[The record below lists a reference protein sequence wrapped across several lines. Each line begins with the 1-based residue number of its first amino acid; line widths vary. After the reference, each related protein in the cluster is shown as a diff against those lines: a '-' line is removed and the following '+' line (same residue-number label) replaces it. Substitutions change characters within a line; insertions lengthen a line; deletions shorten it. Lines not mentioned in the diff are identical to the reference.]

1 MKTLALAAILLTA
14 ALSAAPISVAQAQ
27 MALKE
32 TTSLA
37 AEVTAGKLPPV
48 EKRLPENPMVVQF
61 TAPYKLG
68 QQGGEMRTLIGRARE
83 LRLLNTIS
91 YNRLVVY
98 NDKYDFVPDL
108 CERFEV
114 QDERVF
120 TFHLRKGHKWSDG
133 SPFTAEDFRYYW
145 EDVANNAEISPSGP
159 PVDLL
164 VDGERPVVE
173 FPDAYTVRYSWK
185 QRNPKFLPRIAGTS
199 AFYLYR
205 PSTYLKKFHA
215 KYADPAA
222 LAKAAAAEKRAN
234 WAALHNKI
242 DNMVENDNPDLPT
255 LDAWMIQTRPPSIR
269 FVAVRNPYYHRVDSN
284 GVQLPYLDRVVLAQ
298 ADPKL
303 IPAKAGAGEADVQ
316 FRTIA
321 FSNFTFLKENEK
333 RAGYRT
339 LLWKTAKGSH
349 FTLFPNFNVNDA
361 TWRKLVRDVR
371 FRRALSHGIDRET
384 VNQSLFYGLAQEANN
399 TVLPDSPL
407 FRPMYQTRDTEFDI
421 AKANKLLDELGLT
434 KRGSDGIRL
443 LPDGRPMEII
453 IETAGEVSEQIDIL
467 ELIAESWLKVGIKMF
482 PKPSQRDVL
491 RNRIFAGEALMSVWS
506 GLENGVPNA
515 AASPSELAP
524 TSQFQ
529 LQWPKWGQFYETKGQ
544 NGEAPDMAE
553 AKELLKLNED
563 WNEAGDLTT
572 REQVWHRMLTIHMEQ
587 MYTIGVIT
595 GVFQPIVVNRKLVN
609 VPDEGIYNWDPGAL
623 IGMYRPENFWMKQ

>member
-1 MKTLALAAILLTA
+1 MIRSLFAAALLAAALPLGNVQA
-14 ALSAAPISVAQAQ
+14 AY
-27 MALKE
+27 KE
-32 TTSLA
+32 TLSLA
-37 AEVTAGKLPPV
+37 ADVAAGKLPKI
-48 EKRLPENPMVVQF
+48 EHRLPENPLVVKF
-61 TAPYKLG
+61 SGTNKAG

-83 LRLLNTIS
+83 VRLLNTIS

-98 NDKYDFVPDL
+98 NEKYEFVPDL
-108 CERFEV
+108 AESFEV
-114 QDERVF
+114 EDERVF
-120 TFHLRKGHKWSDG
+120 TFRLRKGHKWSDG
-133 SPFTAEDFRYYW
+133 APFTAEDFRYFW
-145 EDVANNAEISPSGP
+145 EDLANNPEISPSGP

-164 VDGERPVVE
+164 VDGEKPVVE
-173 FPDAYTVRYSWK
+173 FPDAQTVRYSWK

-205 PSTYLKKFHA
+205 PSHYLKQFHA
-215 KYADPAA
+215 KYADPSN
-222 LAKAAAAEKRAN
+222 LARLAAAEKRAN

-255 LDAWMIQTRPPSIR
+255 LDAWMMQTRPPAIR
-269 FVAVRNPYYHRVDSN
+269 FVAGRNPYYHRVDAN
-284 GVQLPYLDRVVLAQ
+284 GVQLPYIDRVVMAQ

-303 IPAKAGAGEADVQ
+303 IPAKAGAGEADIQ

-333 RAGYRT
+333 RAGYKT

-349 FTLFPNFNVNDA
+349 FTLYPNLNANDKV
-361 TWRKLVRDVR
+361 WRGLLRDAN
-371 FRRALSHGIDRET
+371 FRRALSHGIDREA

-399 TVLPDSPL
+399 TILPESPL
-407 FRPMYQTRDTEFDI
+407 FRPAYQSRDTEYDL
-421 AKANKLLDELGLT
+421 AKANALLDDLGLT

-453 IETAGEVSEQIDIL
+453 IETAGEVSEQIDVL
-467 ELIAESWLKVGIKMF
+467 ELIAESWAKLGIKMF

-515 AASPSELAP
+515 ATSPWELAP

-529 LQWPKWGQFYETKGQ
+529 LQWPKWGQYFETK
-544 NGEAPDMAE
+544 NKSGEAPDMPE
-553 AKELLKLNED
+553 ARELLQLNEQ
-563 WNEAGDLTT
+563 WNDAGDLGT
-572 REQVWHRMLTIHMEQ
+572 RERIWHRMLTIHMEQ
-587 MYTIGVIT
+587 MYTLGVIT
-595 GVFQPIVVNRKLVN
+595 GVFQPIVINRRLTN
-609 VPDEGIYNWDPGAL
+609 VPAEGIYNWDPGAL
-623 IGMYRPENFWMKQ
+623 IGMYRPETFWLKP

>member
-1 MKTLALAAILLTA
+1 MIRTLLATLALLAA
-14 ALSAAPISVAQAQ
+14 ALPAAAQPY
-27 MALKE
+27 KE
-32 TTSLA
+32 TISLA
-37 AEVTAGKLPPV
+37 AEVAAGKLPKI
-48 EKRLPENPMVVQF
+48 EQRLPEKPLVMKF
-61 TAPYKLG
+61 EAPRKAG

-83 LRLLNTIS
+83 VRLLNTIS

-98 NDKYDFVPDL
+98 NDKYEFVPDL
-108 CERFEV
+108 AESFEV
-114 QDERVF
+114 QDERIF
-120 TFHLRKGHKWSDG
+120 TFRLRKGHKWSDG
-133 SPFTAEDFRYYW
+133 APFTAEDFRYFW
-145 EDVANNAEISPSGP
+145 EDIANNPEISPAGP

-164 VDGERPVVE
+164 VDGEKPLVE
-173 FPDAYTVRYSWK
+173 FPDALTVRYSWK

-205 PSTYLKKFHA
+205 PAHYLKKYHA
-215 KYADPAA
+215 KYADPAN
-222 LAKAAAAEKRAN
+222 LARLAAAEKRAN
-234 WAALHNKI
+234 WASLHNKI

-255 LDAWMIQTRPPSIR
+255 LDAWMMQTRPPAIR
-269 FVAVRNPYYHRVDSN
+269 FVAVRNPFYHRVDSN
-284 GVQLPYLDRVVLAQ
+284 GVQLPYLDRVVMAQ

-349 FTLFPNFNVNDA
+349 FTLYPNLNANDKA
-361 TWRKLVRDVR
+361 WRTLLRDAR
-371 FRRALSHGIDRET
+371 FRLALSHAIDREA
-384 VNQSLFYGLAQEANN
+384 VNQSLFYGLALESNN
-399 TVLPDSPL
+399 TVLPESPL
-407 FRPMYQTRDTEFDI
+407 FRPMYQTRGIDFDL
-421 AKANKLLDELGLT
+421 AAANKLLDELGLA

-467 ELIAESWLKVGIKMF
+467 ELIAETWLKAGIKMF

-491 RNRIFAGEALMSVWS
+491 RNRIFSGEALMSVWS

-515 AASPSELAP
+515 ATTPSELAP

-544 NGEAPDMAE
+544 SGETPDMTE
-553 AKELLKLNED
+553 AKELLTLNEQ
-563 WNEAGDLTT
+563 WNDAADLGT
-572 REQVWHRMLTIHMEQ
+572 RDRIWHRMLSIHMDQ
-587 MYTIGVIT
+587 MYTLGVIT
-595 GVFQPIVVNRKLVN
+595 GVFQPIVINKRMAN

-623 IGMYRPENFWMKQ
+623 IGMYRPETFWMKP

>member
-1 MKTLALAAILLTA
+1 MIRTLLAAAVLLAA
-14 ALSAAPISVAQAQ
+14 ALPAAAQPY
-27 MALKE
+27 KE
-32 TTSLA
+32 TASLA
-37 AEVTAGKLPPV
+37 ADVAAGKLPKI
-48 EKRLPENPMVVQF
+48 EQRLPEKPLVLKF
-61 TAPYKLG
+61 DAPRKAG

-83 LRLLNTIS
+83 VRLLNTIS

-98 NDKYDFVPDL
+98 NEKYEFVPDL
-108 CERFEV
+108 TESFEV
-114 QDERVF
+114 QDERIF
-120 TFHLRKGHKWSDG
+120 TFRLRKGHKWSDG
-133 SPFTAEDFRYYW
+133 APFTAEDFRYFW
-145 EDVANNAEISPSGP
+145 EDIANNPEISPSGP

-164 VDGERPVVE
+164 VDGEKPVVE
-173 FPDAYTVRYSWK
+173 FPDALTVRYSWK

-205 PSTYLKKFHA
+205 PAHYLKKYHA
-215 KYADPAA
+215 KYADPAN
-222 LAKAAAAEKRAN
+222 LARLAAAEKRAN
-234 WAALHNKI
+234 WASLHNKI

-255 LDAWMIQTRPPSIR
+255 LDAWMMQTRPPAIR

-284 GVQLPYLDRVVLAQ
+284 GLQLPYLDRVVMAQ

-349 FTLFPNFNVNDA
+349 FTLYPNLNANDKI
-361 TWRKLVRDVR
+361 WRALLRDAR
-371 FRRALSHGIDRET
+371 FRLALSHAIDREA
-384 VNQSLFYGLAQEANN
+384 VNQSLFYGLALESNN
-399 TVLPDSPL
+399 TVLPESPL
-407 FRPMYQTRDTEFDI
+407 FRPMYQTRGIDFDL
-421 AKANKLLDELGLT
+421 AAANKLLDELGLA
-434 KRGSDGIRL
+434 KRGPDGIRL

-467 ELIAESWLKVGIKMF
+467 ELIAETWAKVGIKMF

-491 RNRIFAGEALMSVWS
+491 RNRIFSGEALMSVWS

-515 AASPSELAP
+515 AATPSELAP

-544 NGEAPDMAE
+544 SGETPDMTE
-553 AKELLKLNED
+553 AKELLALNEQ
-563 WNEAGDLTT
+563 WNDTGDLGT
-572 REQVWHRMLTIHMEQ
+572 RERIWHRMLTIHMDQ
-587 MYTIGVIT
+587 MYTLGVIT
-595 GVFQPIVVNRKLVN
+595 GVFQPIVINKRMAN

-623 IGMYRPENFWMKQ
+623 IGMYRPETFWMKP